1 MRRVLVLRP
10 EPGASATVERARQ
23 RGLDAFAVPLFE
35 IEPVEWSAPDAAS
48 FDGLLITSANAMR
61 AAGDRLQGL
70 RGLKVYA
77 VGDATALAAR
87 DEGFDVAAVGDAGV
101 ERLLAS
107 IEADLRLLHLGG
119 EDRKEIGD
127 ARQDISSITVYRS
140 GPIENP
146 DLSGTAGAIALI
158 HSPRAA
164 RRFAE
169 LASDRGS
176 IAIFAISPD
185 AAEAAGHGW
194 QSVESAERPTDDALL
209 ALAASLC
216 NKPDPE

>member
-87 DEGFDVAAVGDAGV
+87 DAGFDVVAVGDAGV

-119 EDRKEIGD
+119 EDRKEIRD
-127 ARQDISSITVYRS
+127 ARQEINSIIVYRS
-140 GPIENP
+140 RPIENP
-146 DLSGTAGAIALI
+146 DLSGTAGAVALI

-176 IAIFAISPD
+176 IAIFAIGPD

>member
-1 MRRVLVLRP
+1 
-10 EPGASATVERARQ
+10 VERARQ

-127 ARQDISSITVYRS
+127 ARQEISSITVYRS
-140 GPIENP
+140 RPIENP
-146 DLSGTAGAIALI
+146 DLSGTAGAVALI

-164 RRFAE
+164 RRLAE
-169 LASDRGS
+169 LVSDRGS
-176 IAIFAISPD
+176 IAILAIGHD

-194 QSVESAERPTDDALL
+194 QSVETAERPTDDALL

>member
-48 FDGLLITSANAMR
+48 FDGLLITSANAVR

-70 RGLKVYA
+70 RGLNVYA
-77 VGDATALAAR
+77 VGDATALAAQ
-87 DEGFDVAAVGDAGV
+87 DAGFDVAAVGDAGV

>member
-176 IAIFAISPD
+176 IAIVAIGPD
-185 AAEAAGHGW
+185 AAEAAARGW
-194 QSVESAERPTDDALL
+194 QSVETAERPTDDALL